1 VKSDISIEQIIKNIL
16 AGDRASFGDLIEVTQ
31 KPLFTFCFHLTKN
44 KQLAEDLT
52 HDTYLKAHSHLK
64 ELKDAS
70 QVLAWLK
77 KIARNM
83 HLDFVKSAANKTNV
97 SVEDY
102 NEFQANDFESATTSQ
117 IDTLKIL
124 SKLDQDDQLI
134 LVLVD
139 LQECSYA
146 EAAQVLEITEGTVKS
161 RLARARE
168 KFSELFENKNGTKK
182 PYQASNS

>member
-1 VKSDISIEQIIKNIL
+1 MSIEFSIEQIVKNII
-16 AGDRASFGDLIEVTQ
+16 AGDRASFSDFIEFTQ
-31 KPLFTFCFHLTKN
+31 KPLFTFCLHLTKN

-52 HDTYLKAHSHLK
+52 HDTYLKAHSHLN
-64 ELKDAS
+64 ELKDVG

-77 KIARNM
+77 RIARNM
-83 HLDFVKSAANKTNV
+83 HLDFVKSAGYKSNV

-102 NEFQANDFESATTSQ
+102 NEFQAHDFESATSSQ

-134 LVLVD
+134 LVLID

-146 EAAQVLEITEGTVKS
+146 EASQVLEIPEGTVKS

-182 PYQASNS
+182 RAQASNS

>member
-1 VKSDISIEQIIKNIL
+1 MNSDRPLQQIINDII
-16 AGDRASFGDLIEVTQ
+16 AGDRASFGDFFEATH
-31 KPLFTFCFHLTKN
+31 KSLFTFCLHLTKN

-52 HDTYLKAHSHLK
+52 HDTYLKAHSHLN
-64 ELKDAS
+64 ELKDAN

-83 HLDFVKSAANKTNV
+83 HLDFIKSASHKTSV

-102 NEFQANDFESATTSQ
+102 NQFYATDFESATSSQ

-124 SKLDQDDQLI
+124 SQLDQDDRLI
-134 LVLVD
+134 LVLID
-139 LQECSYA
+139 LQECSYS
-146 EAAQVLEITEGTVKS
+146 EASQVLEIPEGTVKS

-168 KFSELFENKNGTKK
+168 KFSKIFDNKNGTKK
-182 PYQASNS
+182 PSQASNS

>member
-1 VKSDISIEQIIKNIL
+1 MKTEISLEQIIKNIL
-16 AGDRASFGDLIEVTQ
+16 TGDSASFGDLIEVTQ
-31 KPLFTFCFHLTKN
+31 KPLFTFCLHLTKN

-52 HDTYLKAHSHLK
+52 HDTYLKAHAHIK
-64 ELKDAS
+64 ELKDAN

-77 KIARNM
+77 RIARNM
-83 HLDFVKSAANKTNV
+83 HLDFIKSAAQKTSV

-102 NEFQANDFESATTSQ
+102 NEFQANDFESATSSQ

-124 SKLDQDDQLI
+124 SQLETDDQLI

-139 LQECSYA
+139 LQECSYS
-146 EAAQVLEITEGTVKS
+146 EAAQVLEIPEGTVKS

-182 PYQASNS
+182 PARASNS